1 MYKRKFYFCSHL
13 LFKPR
18 RRKMNLSLDL
28 QLPFK
33 LPIKDGQKIISG
45 YNGEKFVAIFNT
57 HSNPTLII
65 ESGEPPAEEEVT
77 IITLNYL
84 PKDEIVED
92 LSHDDLLTH
101 TVLRSIHYVN
111 SFLDAIRSCFGLNYI
126 YNITISDLPL
136 ILLISNEKESFL
148 YVTQPQE
155 MLISDANLGS
165 DEIAETLTTMSTFDR
180 HPEIYLVEKFFDSA
194 KAHLYREELIDAIVD
209 LQTSFEIFIRNTHR
223 LILLKEGQD
232 EKIENLSRIPFRN
245 VIEQHL
251 SKNLNVDLN
260 FDTPGVINEWYK
272 KLYTIRNEV
281 VHNGRI
287 YITGSDAYD
296 AYDAYVNARNYI
308 SDKLYE
314 NGYLNQNKK
323 VDLNL
328 FRKNIQ
334 EQIDHNKVLKR
345 LKEEGIINQDVEFSK
360 RDNKLN

>member
-1 MYKRKFYFCSHL
+1 
-13 LFKPR
+13 
-18 RRKMNLSLDL
+18 MNLSLDL

-155 MLISDANLGS
+155 MLISDVNLGS